1 MSARYGL
8 PSQLQLAI
16 AGHPA
21 GQILKLADERGID
34 LIAMGSRELGGVLG
48 GVLMGSV
55 SRKVPN
61 HARCPVLIVPI
72 PDAGLVKEGF
82 LEA

>member
-1 MSARYGL
+1 
-8 PSQLQLAI
+8 
-16 AGHPA
+16 
-21 GQILKLADERGID
+21 
-34 LIAMGSRELGGVLG
+34 MGSRELGGVLG